1 MTSPSW
7 PVRISLPL
15 PGTRAAST
23 NRMSPPVGVQASP
36 VATPGTLVRIATSP
50 SKRRGAEDGVQL
62 IDADPHALGVALGD
76 AHGDAMQDRAKLA
89 LEIAHAGLPRVVA
102 DDGADRVL
110 ARPRPARA

>member
-36 VATPGTLVRIATSP
+36 VATPGT
-50 SKRRGAEDGVQL
+50 RRAHRHLALEAAGAEYGVQL

-76 AHGDAMQDRAKLA
+76 AHGDVMQNRAELA

-110 ARPRPARA
+110 ARSRPARG